1 MNGSLV
7 AEGGPVCRCCRHG
20 PKVWSRHYL
29 THHSNLHSRR
39 WIQRPTC
46 PRLHGLAPI
55 RFFLLHLQACV
66 ERSIH
71 REWEVHVWRWFI
83 LLLWGCFGCAEGGSW
98 AGMVVF
104 DGLVG
109 DARWLSAYCRCSLA
123 KDEEAVR
130 INDCNI
136 LFFSHYNIYVL
147 LRVTNWDLEIRMAS
161 STYFLVSLDC
171 EGEKNTRKF
180 SLHVCL
186 FGWKKKK
193 PIFHHDGNFFHNYF

>member
-20 PKVWSRHYL
+20 PKVWSRRYL

-109 DARWLSAYCRCSLA
+109 DARWLSAYCRCCLA
-123 KDEEAVR
+123 NDEEAVR

-136 LFFSHYNIYVL
+136 LFFSYYNIYVI
-147 LRVTNWDLEIRMAS
+147 LRVKNWDLEIQVWIVREKKERGNFPCLLVWLKKK
-161 STYFLVSLDC
+161 TYFP
-171 EGEKNTRKF
+171 TRWKF
-180 SLHVCL
+180 LSQL
-186 FGWKKKK
+186 FLNKKCKK
-193 PIFHHDGNFFHNYF
+193 MI